1 MPVMV
6 SRWQRFGSLGLAF
19 AAGVLTTVVVVAV
32 AASEPD
38 PGSSGQAAPDATSS
52 ASPIVSG
59 AASSPSPLL
68 KIGGAPGAEPERTV
82 DPLLLP
88 YPFLS
93 PTPPPSTRTVLD
105 GTYLRVLTLRDVG
118 GARVGLPFRCLRC
131 PPYRIDAGVSTIM
144 FWHGAWFLHHQMSD
158 FKTQG
163 SFVVEGDRVT
173 LFKRP
178 ELSARGGR
186 LPVRE
191 DRARSAS
198 KRSTTTV
205 RGAASA
211 PMTSC
216 ACSGR
221 TSTCA
226 SGGSRTCGRARSP
239 ADLGGGVSLRGQ
251 STRSAITTSRV
262 DAEKRGLQVVRTRLG
277 SSV

>member
-32 AASEPD
+32 AASEPE
-38 PGSSGQAAPDATSS
+38 PGSSGQAAPDATSDATS
-52 ASPIVSG
+52 STSPIVSG

-144 FWHGAWFLHHQMSD
+144 FWHGAWFLHHQISD

-173 LFKRP
+173 LFNDPNCPKGEGVYRFEKTAHGLRFETIHDDCP
-178 ELSARGGR
+178 WSGERADDLTRVQWTNVHVC
-186 LPVRE
+186 VRWI
-191 DRARSAS
+191 
-198 KRSTTTV
+198 KNLWP
-205 RGAASA
+205 GAV
-211 PMTSC
+211 
-216 ACSGR
+216 AC
-221 TSTCA
+221 
-226 SGGSRTCGRARSP
+226 
-239 ADLGGGVSLRGQ
+239 
-251 STRSAITTSRV
+251 
-262 DAEKRGLQVVRTRLG
+262 
-277 SSV
+277 

>member
-6 SRWQRFGSLGLAF
+6 SGWQRFGSLGLAF

-32 AASEPD
+32 AASEPE

-52 ASPIVSG
+52 ARPVVSG

-88 YPFLS
+88 YPYLS

-144 FWHGAWFLHHQMSD
+144 FWHGAWFLHHQMSG

-173 LFKRP
+173 LFNDPNCPQGEGVYRFEKTAHGLRFETIHDDCP
-178 ELSARGGR
+178 WSGERADDLTRVQWTNVHVC
-186 LPVRE
+186 VRWI
-191 DRARSAS
+191 
-198 KRSTTTV
+198 KNLWP
-205 RGAASA
+205 GAV
-211 PMTSC
+211 
-216 ACSGR
+216 AC
-221 TSTCA
+221 
-226 SGGSRTCGRARSP
+226 
-239 ADLGGGVSLRGQ
+239 
-251 STRSAITTSRV
+251 
-262 DAEKRGLQVVRTRLG
+262 
-277 SSV
+277 

>member
-32 AASEPD
+32 AASEPER
-38 PGSSGQAAPDATSS
+38 GSSGQAAPDAMS
-52 ASPIVSG
+52 ASPVVSG

-88 YPFLS
+88 YPYLS

-144 FWHGAWFLHHQMSD
+144 FWHGAWFLHHQMSG

-173 LFKRP
+173 LFNDPNCPQGEGVYRFEKTAHGLRFETIRDDCP
-178 ELSARGGR
+178 WSGERADDLTRVQWTNVHVC
-186 LPVRE
+186 VRWI
-191 DRARSAS
+191 
-198 KRSTTTV
+198 KNLWP
-205 RGAASA
+205 GAV
-211 PMTSC
+211 
-216 ACSGR
+216 AC
-221 TSTCA
+221 
-226 SGGSRTCGRARSP
+226 
-239 ADLGGGVSLRGQ
+239 
-251 STRSAITTSRV
+251 
-262 DAEKRGLQVVRTRLG
+262 
-277 SSV
+277 